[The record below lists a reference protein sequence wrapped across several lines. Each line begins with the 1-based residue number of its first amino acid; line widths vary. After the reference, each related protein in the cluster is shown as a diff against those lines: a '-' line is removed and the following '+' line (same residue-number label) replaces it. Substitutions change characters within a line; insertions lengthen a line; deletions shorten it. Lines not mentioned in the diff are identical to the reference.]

1 MIPLYAMLRSN
12 PALVSLVG
20 TRIYRSWAGDNAIAP
35 YVVWTVVATPP
46 DNHMSGRP
54 PSDRYSVTVDCFAR
68 NEAESDALMKA
79 CRDAAETYGQ
89 LSSGPQDLGRD
100 LDSTLWR
107 WTFTVDIS
115 RNR

>member
-1 MIPLYAMLRSN
+1 MIPFYAMLRSN
-12 PALVSLVG
+12 PAVVALVG
-20 TRIYRSWAGDNAIAP
+20 TRIYRSWAGENAVAP
-35 YVVWTVVATPP
+35 YVVWQVVATPP
-46 DNHMSGRP
+46 DNHLSGRP

-68 NEAESDALMKA
+68 NEAESDLLMRA

-100 LDSTLWR
+100 LDTTLWR
-107 WTFTVDIS
+107 WNFTVDIS